1 MSKQVVMKVANRV
14 DAPLSRSAIVVEA
27 KAIAKGA
34 KHGTILGVECSLEQ
48 EPFILVKAVS
58 ELYEYNGEDEN
69 TWMGWI
75 RAGDWLIDTVK
86 LEKYGNTD
94 SFYALQEQKRFPVFQ
109 EDLRTKIVGY
119 EVVEVRQSSRQTG
132 APPPMRIEVA
142 DAEIMLLKER
152 VMYDLNSVTKAR
164 SRPRKSPTI

>member
-1 MSKQVVMKVANRV
+1 MVQCCEGLRC
-14 DAPLSRSAIVVEA
+14 
-27 KAIAKGA
+27 IAWIPRRGTRDHKG
-34 KHGTILGVECSLEQ
+34 
-48 EPFILVKAVS
+48 
-58 ELYEYNGEDEN
+58 
-69 TWMGWI
+69 
-75 RAGDWLIDTVK
+75 
-86 LEKYGNTD
+86 
-94 SFYALQEQKRFPVFQ
+94 FPVFQ